1 MKIVITGGAGF
12 IGSNLARTL
21 LELREVS
28 QIRVIDNLSTGDK
41 ESIAGLDVHFFEGD
55 IQDAALLERAFH
67 GADAVVHLAALPSV
81 PRSVKDPLA
90 SHHANATGT
99 LQVLE
104 AARRAGNLHVI
115 AASSSS
121 VYGANPCLPKHEG
134 LTTAP
139 MSPYAVTKL
148 ATEAYLGAY
157 HHSFGL
163 PVLPFRFFN
172 VYGPGQRADH
182 PYAAVIPKWI
192 SAALDGHVV
201 TVHGDG
207 TQTRDFTYVGTVCE
221 VLADAV
227 LRRVVEP
234 KPVNLA
240 FGTRIS
246 LLSLIP
252 EIEAATGIRAV
263 TEHRARRVG
272 DVPHSQA
279 DQSRLR
285 ALFPTIRP
293 TPLQEGIRA
302 TVNWISRTNERCP
315 CGQGGSA
322 AGGCRGAARFR
333 RLGDPS
339 IHTASAAR
347 DR

>member
-1 MKIVITGGAGF
+1 MNIVITGGAGF

-21 LELREVS
+21 ANDPAIS
-28 QIRVIDNLSTGDK
+28 QIRVIDNLSTGSKQNLAD
-41 ESIAGLDVHFFEGD
+41 LDVDFFEGD
-55 IQDAALLERAFH
+55 IQDAALLDEALH
-67 GADAVVHLAALPSV
+67 GADAIVHLAALPSV

-104 AARRAGNLHVI
+104 AARRAGNVHVI

-121 VYGANPCLPKHEG
+121 VYGSNPCLPKHEG
-134 LTTAP
+134 LATAP

-157 HHSFGL
+157 HHSYGL

-192 SAALDGHVV
+192 SAMLAGHPV

-207 TQTRDFTYVGTVCE
+207 TQTRDFTYVGTVCR
-221 VLADAV
+221 VLTDTL

-234 KPVNLA
+234 RPVNLA

-246 LLSLIP
+246 LLDLIP
-252 EIEAATGIRAV
+252 VIETAAGGQIRRK
-263 TEHRARRVG
+263 HLPSRAG

-279 DQSRLR
+279 DSGRLR
-285 ALFPTIRP
+285 ALFPTAAP
-293 TPLQEGIRA
+293 VALEEGVSATVDWLRTSVIRA
-302 TVNWISRTNERCP
+302 
-315 CGQGGSA
+315 
-322 AGGCRGAARFR
+322 
-333 RLGDPS
+333 
-339 IHTASAAR
+339 ASS
-347 DR
+347 

>member
-1 MKIVITGGAGF
+1 MNIVITGGAGF
-12 IGSNLARTL
+12 IGSNLVRTL
-21 LELREVS
+21 ANDPAIK
-28 QIRVIDNLSTGDK
+28 QIRVIDNLSTGSKQNLAD
-41 ESIAGLDVHFFEGD
+41 LDVDLFEGD
-55 IQDAALLERAFH
+55 IQDAALLDQAFH
-67 GADAVVHLAALPSV
+67 GAEAVVHLAALPSV
-81 PRSVKDPLA
+81 PRSVNDPLA

-121 VYGANPCLPKHEG
+121 VYGSNPCLPKHEG
-134 LTTAP
+134 LATAP

-157 HHSFGL
+157 HHSYGL

-182 PYAAVIPKWI
+182 AYAAVIPKWI
-192 SAALDGHVV
+192 SAMLAGQPV

-207 TQTRDFTYVGTVCE
+207 TQTRDFTYVGTVCR
-221 VLADAV
+221 VLTDAL

-234 KPVNLA
+234 RPVNLA

-246 LLSLIP
+246 LMDLIP
-252 EIEAATGIRAV
+252 VIETATGRTV
-263 TEHRARRVG
+263 QRKHSSNRVG

-279 DQSRLR
+279 DSSRLR
-285 ALFPTIRP
+285 ALFPAVKPVTLR
-293 TPLQEGIRA
+293 EGVA
-302 TVNWISRTNERCP
+302 TTVDWFHLSVE
-315 CGQGGSA
+315 SA
-322 AGGCRGAARFR
+322 
-333 RLGDPS
+333 DP
-339 IHTASAAR
+339 R
-347 DR
+347 